1 MMVDAHDGGTASLS
15 TDGWSLGGAT
25 ALQQYAPA
33 AAAAFLHLQGVRPA
47 GLYDEVLDSPAVA
60 EFAEQFR
67 VDVAGIDEQ
76 LRAGFAEATGGRQF
90 EVAQM
95 VWVADVAARLSATLD
110 ALFGSSTWPVVQRRV
125 PIANVWATVES
136 FTAAVA
142 HLGALDPTATELIR
156 LRGARQHQCR
166 ICMSRRS
173 VAAIEQG
180 ADEAT
185 FTAVDH
191 YEDSDFPAST
201 KAALALVD
209 AIIWTPTA
217 IPDQVVARV
226 HEHLTEA
233 EAVEVVLDT
242 IRNAANKIAVAL
254 GTDAPEVS
262 DGVQL
267 FVTDADGVL
276 STV

>member
-1 MMVDAHDGGTASLS
+1 MMVDTNDGGTASLS
-15 TDGWSLGGAT
+15 TDGGSLGGAT
-25 ALQQYAPA
+25 ALQRYAPA
-33 AAAAFLHLQGVRPA
+33 AATAFLHLQGVRPA
-47 GLYDEVLDSPAVA
+47 GIYDEVLDSPAVA

-67 VDVAGIDEQ
+67 VDVAGVDEQ
-76 LRAGFAEATGGRQF
+76 LRAAFAEATGERQLD
-90 EVAQM
+90 VAQM
-95 VWVADVAARLSATLD
+95 VWVADVAARLTATLD
-110 ALFGSSTWPVVQRRV
+110 ALFGPSTWPVVQRRV

-136 FTAAVA
+136 FMAAVA
-142 HLGALDPTATELIR
+142 HLGALDPTTTELVR

-166 ICMSRRS
+166 ICSSRRS

-191 YEDSDFPAST
+191 YEDSDLPEST

-226 HEHLTEA
+226 QDKLTDA

-242 IRNAANKIAVAL
+242 LRNAANKIAVAL
-254 GTDAPEVS
+254 GADAPEVA